1 MSKNSVQ
8 FFGLPGSGK
17 TSTLKSLVKNYP
29 DKYILV
35 PSFSRF
41 QRFKLFTLFI
51 LKFPKIS
58 FTFLYFVFGNDKR
71 LWKYILHLV
80 TNSFATHVYVLLQKS
95 DEKTF
100 LIDEGVFQRILSV
113 LPKRLTDREAKN
125 LVQTLTK
132 IPSRVIVTHGGNF
145 SRFTLES
152 DRMISPRNKLGE
164 KYFKDWS
171 ENLRFNF
178 ESILKALGDRKI
190 EKGESLE
197 ELNKKI

>member
-35 PSFSRF
+35 PSFSRL
-41 QRFKLFTLFI
+41 QRFKLFALFI
-51 LKFPKIS
+51 LKFPKVS
-58 FTFLYFVFGNDKR
+58 LTFLSFVFKNDKR
-71 LWKYILHLV
+71 LWKYVLHLV
-80 TNSFATHVYVLLQKS
+80 TNSFAVHFYVLLQKS

-100 LIDEGVFQRILSV
+100 LIDEGIFQRILSV
-113 LPKRLTDREAKN
+113 LPKRLKVTEAQT
-125 LVQTLTK
+125 LVQILTQVS
-132 IPSRVIVTHGGNF
+132 SRVIMTSGGNF

-152 DRMISPRNKLGE
+152 DRMTSPRNKLGE
-164 KYFKDWS
+164 QYFKDWS
-171 ENLRFNF
+171 EDLRFNF
-178 ESILKALGDRKI
+178 ESILRALGDRKI
-190 EKGESLE
+190 EKWESLE

>member
-35 PSFSRF
+35 PSLSRF
-41 QRFKLFTLFI
+41 QRFKLFSLFI
-51 LKFPKIS
+51 FRFPKVS
-58 FTFLYFVFGNDKR
+58 LTFLSFVFKNDKR
-71 LWKYILHLV
+71 LWKYVLHLV
-80 TNSFATHVYVLLQKS
+80 TNSFAIHLYVLLQKS
-95 DEKTF
+95 DKKTF
-100 LIDEGVFQRILSV
+100 LIDEGIFQRILSV
-113 LPKRLTDREAKN
+113 LPKRLTETEAQA
-125 LVQTLTK
+125 LVQTLTQ
-132 IPSRVIVTHGGNF
+132 ISSRVIVISGGNF

-152 DRMISPRNKLGE
+152 DRMTSPRNKLGE
-164 KYFKDWS
+164 QYFKDWS
-171 ENLRFNF
+171 EDLRFNF

-190 EKGESLE
+190 EKRESLE